1 METLQEYLESP
12 KKSKPE
18 PKKLSIDESIDDMIG
33 SPNTLLKRLANIDKM
48 NEREV
53 YDIIR
58 ANYNLIMSNI
68 YNTSST
74 SNCLGLFTNNKFL
87 IVFTQVLQPSNL
99 SNIITINRVI
109 YDYLHSNL
117 QINDNYKKDLLFDL
131 ARVNNRPFL
140 NSLYAIGLNDDIAVN
155 LCMNRYSTD
164 DEVLATKRLNHI
176 LETYDLKFMTEQMI
190 VYIYERL
197 FKRITPLFMG
207 IMFDNNIA
215 EYKAL
220 SNDAKEITGRES
232 LAVLTLLENMPLVSI
247 REVLTTYSKQYSNMY
262 QYCINA
268 NMNTK
273 LICRFSLKSISVV
286 DYPRIINSIDILN
299 KEGVYV
305 Y

>member
-12 KKSKPE
+12 KKPTPQ
-18 PKKLSIDESIDDMIG
+18 PKKLSIDESIDNMIG
-33 SPNTLLKRLANIDKM
+33 SPNTLLKQLSNIDRM

-58 ANYNLIMSNI
+58 KNYDLIMNNI
-68 YNTSST
+68 YNTNSS
-74 SNCLGLFTNNKFL
+74 SNCLSLFTNNKFL
-87 IVFTQVLQPSNL
+87 MIFTQVLQPANL
-99 SNIITINRVI
+99 TGIITINKVI

-117 QINDNYKKDLLFDL
+117 EIDNYKKDLLFDL

-140 NSLYAIGLNDDIAVN
+140 NSLYAIGLNDDMAVN
-155 LCMNRYSTD
+155 LCMNKYSTD
-164 DEVLATKRLNHI
+164 DEILGTKRLNHI
-176 LETYDLKFMTEQMI
+176 IQTYDTKFMTEQMI

-207 IMFDNNIA
+207 IMFDNDIA
-215 EYKAL
+215 EYNAL
-220 SNDAKEITGRES
+220 SEDAKEISGRES

-247 REVLTTYSKQYSNMY
+247 REVLSTYSKQYSNMY

-268 NMNTK
+268 NIDTRT
-273 LICRFSLKSISVV
+273 ICRFSLKSISIT
-286 DYPRIINSIDILN
+286 DYPRIINSIDVLD

>member
-33 SPNTLLKRLANIDKM
+33 SPNTLLKKLSNIDKM
-48 NEREV
+48 TEREV

-58 ANYNLIMSNI
+58 NNYNLIMNNI
-68 YNTSST
+68 YNTSSS
-74 SNCLGLFTNNKFL
+74 SNCLSLFTNNKFL
-87 IVFTQVLQPSNL
+87 IVFTQVLQPTNL
-99 SNIITINRVI
+99 TGIITINRVI

-117 QINDNYKKDLLFDL
+117 QMDQYKKDLLFDL

-140 NSLYAIGLNDDIAVN
+140 NSLYAIGLNDDMAVN

-164 DEVLATKRLNHI
+164 DEALGTKRLNHI
-176 LETYDLKFMTEQMI
+176 IETYDIKFMTEQMI

-207 IMFDNNIA
+207 IMFDNNIT

-220 SNDAKEITGRES
+220 SKDAKEISGRES

-268 NMNTK
+268 NIDTRT
-273 LICRFSLKSISVV
+273 ICRFSLKTISVT
-286 DYPRIINSIDILN
+286 DYPRIINSIDVLD